1 MPYLTK
7 EITKDIYDHAQANNG
22 YITEADENIVFDI
35 CELLGY
41 GIYGAKAYAENNKYY
56 CRYYRGSNCD

>member
-7 EITKDIYDHAQANNG
+7 EITKDVYDRAQAHNG
-22 YITEADENIVFDI
+22 YITEEDENNIFDI

-41 GIYGAKAYAENNKYY
+41 GIYGARAYEKDNKYY
-56 CRYYRGSNCD
+56 CRYYRGSTCD